1 MSASFLFKNNLLLIS
16 KTKYGIYYFVFTF
29 TNTMTMLRA
38 TSVQDAFCYDNLIR
52 QIAGSFEKNHSFTL
66 RWESIK
72 RQFRVSWSRFC
83 YDVIMEINSR
93 VFSIKQG
100 ALLMVTFSYEQRLFG
115 DRYLIPLQ
123 KNIPLW

>member
-1 MSASFLFKNNLLLIS
+1 
-16 KTKYGIYYFVFTF
+16 
-29 TNTMTMLRA
+29 MTMLHA
-38 TSVQDAFCYDNLIR
+38 TSVQDALCYDNLIR

-66 RWESIK
+66 HWESIK
-72 RQFRVSWSRFC
+72 RRFKVSWSGFC

-100 ALLMVTFSYEQRLFG
+100 VLLMVTFSYEQRLFG

-123 KNIPLW
+123 KNIPL